1 MRHSTPD
8 SDTRSERGVKRF
20 PFIRRL
26 SLTQRLLALTLV
38 ASLPGIAALAYSS
51 LDLRNTRY
59 NEVRS
64 EALRNTM
71 FVVSEV
77 DQIFSGIEGALHAV
91 SQASEIRA
99 GDPAICADFIAR
111 ARARLQPITSILILN
126 TDGTARCYSEGDTPR
141 INLSDRY
148 YFREALATK
157 TFAIGDYT
165 ESLVSGKHIV
175 PLALPVV
182 SGDSVEYI
190 VAAGLNIEWFGRQLR
205 DRGMAKGSAVTI
217 VDRNGIVIAREPGGE
232 KYVGTSFPARYM
244 SMLSGLPGTR
254 DMTDFD
260 GVDRVV
266 GFVSAPETPFGL
278 YVSSGVSRVEAFA
291 PIDRALR
298 NSLLLFMIGTA
309 VAFVMAWLV
318 GESIIRRPLMQM
330 VATAEAWRRGQ
341 DKARTGIVNRSDEIG
356 ILGQT
361 FDHLMDENEQREEER
376 EISEARREILM
387 HELAHRVKN
396 TLATVQSIASLSFRN
411 SQGPEAL
418 RGFHERLQALV
429 RSHDLLT
436 RRNWENADLL
446 EVAEAAL
453 APVREDHAHRFSLKG
468 PRVDLTSSTVV
479 PIAMIF
485 HELCTNSMKYGA
497 LSNNDGKI
505 SVEWSAEPHTRGVLV
520 STVWREQGGPPVK
533 PPEREGFGT
542 RLIKSL
548 SQQLGG
554 DVEVDYP
561 PSGLVCKLHFI
572 APDSEPRE

>member
-1 MRHSTPD
+1 MR
-8 SDTRSERGVKRF
+8 RF
-20 PFIRRL
+20 SFIRRL

-59 NEVRS
+59 NEVRAD
-64 EALRNTM
+64 ALRNAF
-71 FVVSEV
+71 FVVSEI
-77 DQIFSGIEGALHAV
+77 DQIFNGIEGALHAV
-91 SQASEIRA
+91 SQASEIRS
-99 GDPAICADFIAR
+99 GDPKVCADFIAR
-111 ARARLQPITSILILN
+111 ARARLQPVTSILILN
-126 TDGTARCYSEGDTPR
+126 VDGTARCYSEGDVPR

-157 TFAIGDYT
+157 SFAIGDYVQ
-165 ESLVSGKHIV
+165 SLASGKHV
-175 PLALPVV
+175 VSLALPMVN
-182 SGDSVEYI
+182 GETVEYV
-190 VAAGLNIEWFGRQLR
+190 VAAGLNLEWLGRQLR
-205 DRGMAKGSAVTI
+205 DRGMARGSAITI
-217 VDRNGIVIAREPGGE
+217 VDRNGIIIAREPEGE
-232 KYVGTSFPARYM
+232 KFVGTDFPARYM

-254 DMTDFD
+254 DVDGSD
-260 GVDRVV
+260 GVDRIV
-266 GFVSAPETPFGL
+266 GFVPAPETPFGL
-278 YVSSGVSRVEAFA
+278 YVSSGISRLEAFA

-298 NSLLLFMIGTA
+298 NSLLLFTIGTA
-309 VAFVMAWLV
+309 IAFVMAWLV
-318 GESIIRRPLMQM
+318 GEGIIRRPLMQM

-341 DKARTGIVNRSDEIG
+341 DTARTGIVNRSDEIG

-361 FDHLMDENEQREEER
+361 FDHLLDENEQREEER
-376 EISEARREILM
+376 EVSEARREILV

-436 RRNWENADLL
+436 RHNWQNADLL

-468 PRVDLTSSTVV
+468 PKVDLTSSTVV
-479 PIAMIF
+479 PISMIF

-497 LSNNDGKI
+497 LSNGDGKI
-505 SVEWSAEPHTRGVLV
+505 AVEWTAAPHSRGTFISA
-520 STVWREQGGPPVK
+520 VWREQNGPLVK
-533 PPEREGFGT
+533 PPEHEGFGT

-561 PSGLVCKLHFI
+561 PTGLVCNLHFI
-572 APDSEPRE
+572 APASEPRE